1 VLAAEASDTVQGALE
16 LSSGFF
22 LENLWLVAVIPAIGF
37 ALIMGFGKKL
47 PNGGSEIG
55 LASMA
60 ASLVVATGAAWQ
72 WMARV
77 DSGDA
82 AGEEALGLV
91 QTFGRSVPRASEGG
105 EAAPFI
111 EPVVSTWVWWQNS
124 GLEFGIGSFADG
136 LSVLLLW
143 LVAFISLL
151 VQIFSLDYVR
161 DDRRYTQFFGALTLF
176 SAGMLVMVMSE
187 NMVQL
192 ILGWEIM
199 GLCSFMLIGH
209 WWEDKYNSHSA
220 LKAFFTVRVGDIGL
234 LVGTAV
240 IFFSSN
246 QWAQD
251 NLDSNGFNIPAIQAW
266 ALSGAWA
273 IPGSGYGST
282 IALVVGA
289 SALFI
294 ACIGKSGQF
303 PLHTWLPDAM
313 AGPTPVSSL
322 LHSSTMV
329 VAGVFLVA
337 RIYPV
342 FWEGFN
348 IANGGLSFIAIIGG
362 ITIIIA
368 ALLAFVQDDIKKV
381 LAYSTVSQLGYMM
394 VGLGTGAWLPAVFH
408 VFTHAFFKC
417 CLFLC
422 AGSISHS
429 GSHHSFDMK
438 KDMGGLRK
446 HMPVTFAAWCVSTLA
461 LTGVIPFAGFWSKD
475 EIIDNVG
482 ANGYTFLFWTGL
494 VGAALTAMYMT
505 RATYLTFFGEARGAA
520 AGHHGVHD
528 EEHDL
533 TIEEHESELA
543 TVGGPLAGIDAEGG
557 TPKSLGAAA
566 NAHAGTDHDDDA
578 HGDDHHDDHGPHESG
593 KLITV
598 PIVILAVLA
607 LFSGFANPTPLAGDA
622 LGFNLGEG
630 VEVLKKYVEP
640 RAVQVA
646 VYSGDD
652 HAGGSAD
659 DHSEAGSA
667 TVVEAGGPG
676 ESVSLVAAAGAL
688 GADDGGESAKKV
700 GCGRSTPAE
709 GSVCYFPAVSHAV
722 PTLGKILL
730 ALAVV
735 AIGYALAISFCLAF
749 YKRRDPRLVGLT
761 ERNKFANAGYKFLVN
776 KYYLDHLYEKIIVVG
791 VRGPLARAAYWTNQN
806 VLDGTVNAVGEGGK
820 RTGEWIYNNIDQ
832 KVVDGAVNAS
842 GTVASETGH
851 GLQSVQSGKINQYG
865 ALIFGAAA
873 LGAIA
878 LVIINL
884 G

>member
-1 VLAAEASDTVQGALE
+1 MLAAEASNEVQGAIE
-16 LSSGFF
+16 LTSGFF
-22 LENLWLVAVIPAIGF
+22 LENLWLAALIPAIGF
-37 ALIMGFGKKL
+37 ALILFLGKKM
-47 PNGGSEIG
+47 PNGGSEFG

-60 ASLVVATGAAWQ
+60 ASLVVTSGAAWQ

-77 DSGDA
+77 DSAEDA
-82 AGEEALGLV
+82 AHSGEESIGLI

-111 EPVVSTWVWWQNS
+111 EPVVSSWTWWQNS

-161 DDRRYTQFFGALTLF
+161 GDRRYTHFFAALTLF
-176 SAGMLVMVMSE
+176 SAGMLVMVMAE
-187 NMVQL
+187 NTVQL
-192 ILGWEIM
+192 LLGWEIM

-209 WWEDKYNSHSA
+209 WWEDAYNSHSA
-220 LKAFFTVRVGDIGL
+220 LKAFFTVRVGDVGL
-234 LVGTAV
+234 LIGIAV
-240 IFFSSN
+240 IYFASAD
-246 QWAQD
+246 WIAA
-251 NLDSNGFNIPAIQAW
+251 NLPGANGFDISAIQAW
-266 ALSGAWA
+266 ALSGDSSASGAA
-273 IPGSGYGST
+273 I
-282 IALVVGA
+282 VVA
-289 SALFI
+289 ATALFI

-362 ITIIIA
+362 ITIVIA

-394 VGLGTGAWLPAVFH
+394 LALGTGAWLPAVFH

-446 HMPVTFAAWCVSTLA
+446 HMPITFWAWIMSTLA

-482 ANGYTFLFWTGL
+482 DAGYTYLFWLGL
-494 VGAALTAMYMT
+494 FGAALTAMYMT
-505 RATYLTFFGEARGAA
+505 RATYLTFFGEPRGAA
-520 AGHHGVHD
+520 AGAHGEHD
-528 EEHDL
+528 DEHDL
-533 TIEEHESELA
+533 TLEEHELELA
-543 TVGGPLAGIDAEGG
+543 TVGAPEGG

-566 NAHAGTDHDDDA
+566 NAHDD
-578 HGDDHHDDHGPHESG
+578 HGDSGPHESG
-593 KLITV
+593 KLITI
-598 PIVILAVLA
+598 PIVILAFLA
-607 LFSGFANPTPLAGDA
+607 LTAGFVNPTPLAGDA

-640 RAVQVA
+640 RPVQVA
-646 VYSGDD
+646 VAHDDDGGDTHAGEEDHSDEEDHSGDGDDD
-652 HAGGSAD
+652 HAEEGAIAVID
-659 DHSEAGSA
+659 DG
-667 TVVEAGGPG
+667 GGPG
-676 ESVSLVAAAGAL
+676 ESAAASL
-688 GADDGGESAKKV
+688 GVLEADAESEGGKKV
-700 GCGRSTPAE
+700 GCGRSTPVE

-730 ALAVV
+730 SLGVV
-735 AIGYALAISFCLAF
+735 AVGYALAISFCLAF

-761 ERNKFANAGYKFLVN
+761 ERNGPLRAGYKFLVN
-776 KYYLDHLYEKIIVVG
+776 KYYLDDLYEFIVRS
-791 VRGPLARAAYWTNQN
+791 VRGPIAKAAYWTNQN
-806 VLDGTVNAVGEGGK
+806 VLDGTVNAVGESGK
-820 RTGEWIYNNIDQ
+820 RTGEWVYENIDQ
-832 KVVDGAVNAS
+832 KLVDGAVNGS

-851 GLQSVQSGKINQYG
+851 GLQSTQSGKVNQYG

-873 LGAIA
+873 VGAIV
-878 LVIINL
+878 LVILNVN
-884 G
+884 